1 LGESFDSYFEK
12 QVDQYQRFWKPPAT
26 MAHTKNPSQNTEYFQ
41 CAYYFNKTYCRAKKN
56 QNYQRISKKKKVLTL
71 LMGAPKLPNPIIDI
85 KAPNHPQISQD
96 DPMPAAAAAAD
107 ARGDISTI
115 VGMSLEKAQEK
126 GSDQL
131 QRQSPKVTGSVSTSP
146 LLSSFD
152 KFSFSGFYE
161 VVLVVIFMK
170 NKQMRITGTIPG
182 RNQKRMSETR
192 LRANSD

>member
-1 LGESFDSYFEK
+1 
-12 QVDQYQRFWKPPAT
+12 
-26 MAHTKNPSQNTEYFQ
+26 
-41 CAYYFNKTYCRAKKN
+41 
-56 QNYQRISKKKKVLTL
+56 
-71 LMGAPKLPNPIIDI
+71 MGAPKLPNPIIDI

-192 LRANSD
+192 LRANSDWVASDESWQKKTLGRSSSSLVPRNTWYLVVYY